1 MPWDDRFE
9 ALLRAALP
17 YLSPDEPLPPDAE
30 LVDLGI
36 DSMAAVELLSTVE
49 QTYDVRFPD
58 DSLHRETFRTAG
70 TLWAVLSRLFSQEP
84 TP

>member
-17 YLSPDEPLPPDAE
+17 YLSPDEPLSPDAE

-36 DSMAAVELLSTVE
+36 DSMAAVELLSHVE
-49 QTYDVRFPD
+49 QAYEVRFPD

-70 TLWAVLSRLFSQEP
+70 NLWSVLSRQLSQEP
-84 TP
+84 TL

>member
-30 LVDLGI
+30 LVGLGI
-36 DSMAAVELLSTVE
+36 DSMAAVELLSTLE
-49 QTYDVRFPD
+49 QAYDVRFPD
-58 DSLHRETFRTAG
+58 ESLHRETFRTAS
-70 TLWAVLSRLFSQEP
+70 TLWSVLSPLFSQEP

>member
-9 ALLRAALP
+9 VLLRAALP

-30 LVDLGI
+30 LIDLGI
-36 DSMAAVELLSTVE
+36 DSMAAVELLSTLE
-49 QTYDVRFPD
+49 QAYGVRLPD
-58 DSLHRETFRTAG
+58 DSLHRETFRTAA
-70 TLWAVLSRLFSQEP
+70 TLWSVLNRQLSREP